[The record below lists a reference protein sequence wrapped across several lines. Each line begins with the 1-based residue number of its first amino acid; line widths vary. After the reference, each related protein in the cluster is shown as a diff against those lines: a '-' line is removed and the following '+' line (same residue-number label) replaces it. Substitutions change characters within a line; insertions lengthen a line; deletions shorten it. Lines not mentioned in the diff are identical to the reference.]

1 MNNIMAINLFHVLQP
16 PSYIGKSQNINLL
29 IEKLPASK
37 KEKILSQLSEIK
49 KKYQK
54 LSNQYQ
60 ENKDGNSIPL
70 N

>member
-1 MNNIMAINLFHVLQP
+1 M
-16 PSYIGKSQNINLL
+16 
-29 IEKLPASK
+29 K
-37 KEKILSQLSEIK
+37 KENILNQLDEIK
-49 KKYQK
+49 EKYQK